1 LRIRRE
7 VTVSGAESST
17 ANLFLSDANL
27 LLGEP
32 SDATGDHDYRDVP
45 ARTCRRRHR
54 NQTTGRGDAALNAQD
69 RTHLHRAIINA
80 DRCMLLQ
87 PAAGRATHLAI
98 DATEAS
104 AIFELIAERLK
115 EPGIE
120 TPASI

>member
-17 ANLFLSDANL
+17 ANLFLSAADL

-80 DRCMLLQ
+80 DRCMLRSRP
-87 PAAGRATHLAI
+87 PAASRIAI

-104 AIFELIAERLK
+104 AIFELNAERLK

-120 TPASI
+120 TSASI